1 MLMVE
6 ADPVMQR
13 HLGSLLSAWGYEP
26 VLTSTV
32 DESLAALA
40 HNDFV
45 FSLLDL
51 NLDGADG
58 TELLRRLKIQGG
70 NPGPIILL
78 ANGNGLQRTIEA
90 TALGADDFLK
100 KPFTPEELENV
111 DQERPCPSRAK
122 LGPRPPTRARARG
135 SSTSSAS
142 GAARRCA
149 RCGRLSVRRRAWT
162 SPCSSPARPAR
173 ERIW

>member
-13 HLGSLLSAWGYEP
+13 HLGSLLSAWGYEA

-32 DESLAALA
+32 EESLAALA

-70 NPGPIILL
+70 SPGPIILL
-78 ANGNGLQRTIEA
+78 ANGGSSHGNKEQRAYSTMEIHISVVK
-90 TALGADDFLK
+90 D
-100 KPFTPEELENV
+100 
-111 DQERPCPSRAK
+111 CPISLASACH
-122 LGPRPPTRARARG
+122 TRAYCDHR
-135 SSTSSAS
+135 
-142 GAARRCA
+142 
-149 RCGRLSVRRRAWT
+149 
-162 SPCSSPARPAR
+162 
-173 ERIW
+173 

>member
-1 MLMVE
+1 MVE

-13 HLGSLLSAWGYEP
+13 HLGGLLSAWGYEP
-26 VLTSTV
+26 LLTSTV

-40 HNDFV
+40 HNAFV

-70 NPGPIILL
+70 SPGPIILL
-78 ANGNGLQRTIEA
+78 ANGNGFQRTIEA

-111 DQERPCPSRAK
+111 VK
-122 LGPRPPTRARARG
+122 
-135 SSTSSAS
+135 SAS
-142 GAARRCA
+142 PSA
-149 RCGRLSVRRRAWT
+149 T
-162 SPCSSPARPAR
+162 
-173 ERIW
+173 